1 MKINEITP
9 TKEIRIKNNT
19 QDWFDREDA
28 ELINA

>member
-19 QDWFDREDA
+19 QDWFDTEDA